1 LASVFCLVFLHQKES
16 AALGICKAI
25 FGRDVLIEAYP
36 FSLIDPI
43 VFALP
48 LSIIAI
54 IVVSL
59 MTQEK
64 K

>member
-1 LASVFCLVFLHQKES
+1 ALVFLHEKES
-16 AALGICKAI
+16 AAMGICKAL

-36 FSLIDPI
+36 FPMIDPI

-54 IVVSL
+54 VVVSL
-59 MTQEK
+59 LTQK
-64 K
+64 KVKAA